1 MLLEFPLS
9 FLICRCRRGRPVSRG
24 RIASRAQSRERCH
37 THAENISPDRV
48 SNEYADFPWD
58 SFLLTYLPRLDMTIH
73 LVGFI
78 GHVILKLELLQTA
91 RQVCEHPSF
100 GQHDGK
106 CCRQNPARPLM
117 THD

>member
-1 MLLEFPLS
+1 
-9 FLICRCRRGRPVSRG
+9 
-24 RIASRAQSRERCH
+24 
-37 THAENISPDRV
+37 
-48 SNEYADFPWD
+48 
-58 SFLLTYLPRLDMTIH
+58 MTIH

-106 CCRQNPARPLM
+106 CCRQNPARHLM
-117 THD
+117 THDQDFVRLSIQMAHEYVKLGKLRNASAVYKRSLNSVQIQTVSNDTRVILLLRHAESLTKIGDIDQR